1 MSDTPSESLLNQH
14 IQADL
19 AESGRSAEQLHRIGS
34 GDSGLPCLFSHISI
48 GEVGPETEKHRVLS
62 ANNRRS
68 AHVLA
73 ESVSLAAKRHGLEKL
88 GFLTLTFAEH
98 ITDPKEAQ
106 RRLNSLLSNVIKGRY
121 LDYLGVFERQKSG
134 RIHYHLLVAMTHD
147 IRTGFDFDAAAIS
160 DYRTASKYMRDEWRF
175 WRRTANKYGFGR
187 TELMPIKSTTEAISR
202 YVGKYISKHITQRAL
217 DDKGVRLVRYSRGV
231 RAGTCH
237 FQFLTPGSAEWR
249 AKVALF
255 AEIVQVSTGQK
266 VATLDD
272 LSGICG
278 IRWAHHHRDF
288 IAGLPLDETERLLER
303 AAEMFQHRGDT

>member
-1 MSDTPSESLLNQH
+1 MGAARLIEKSSSRVSEVQQGSDF
-14 IQADL
+14 
-19 AESGRSAEQLHRIGS
+19 
-34 GDSGLPCLFSHISI
+34 GLPPFPCLSSHIST
-48 GEVGPETEKHRVLS
+48 EMGPDQEGKHRVLS

-73 ESVSLAAKRHGLEKL
+73 ESVALAAKRHGLEKL

-106 RRLNSLLSNVIKGRY
+106 RRLNSLLSHVIKPRY

-134 RIHYHLLVAMTHD
+134 RIHYHLLVALHHD
-147 IRTGFDFDAAAIS
+147 IRSGFDFDSAAAG
-160 DYRTASKYMRDEWRF
+160 DYKTASRYMRDEWRF

-266 VATLDD
+266 VGTLDD
-272 LSGICG
+272 LASICG
-278 IRWAHHHRDF
+278 KRWAHHQRDF
-288 IAGLPLDETERLLER
+288 IAGLPLDDTERLLAR
-303 AAEMFQHRGDT
+303 AAEMFAHRDGT